1 MHDRVFSTR
10 SGKLSSP
17 ALLATI
23 EHLGGAGVRAFLIA
37 MASAIVLVS
46 QAAAQAP
53 KENRVF
59 QNLMTATYKCVDIVE
74 LEKVPIKDGDTVQFY
89 TDKVQLAGAYIEILG
104 WLEGYFTAMNMYD
117 SRTAGDITMG
127 TKGREWMVWI
137 FNYCKSNPWATLS
150 DAGYELSKVLL
161 NRRNDGSH

>member
-1 MHDRVFSTR
+1 LFHRPPR
-10 SGKLSSP
+10 KLP
-17 ALLATI
+17 
-23 EHLGGAGVRAFLIA
+23 RRD
-37 MASAIVLVS
+37 
-46 QAAAQAP
+46 
-53 KENRVF
+53 RVF

-74 LEKVPIKDGDTVQFY
+74 LEKVPIKGGDTVQFY

-137 FNYCKSNPWATLS
+137 NQIPGRRCLTRATNCLRYYS
-150 DAGYELSKVLL
+150 IDETVDRTSS
-161 NRRNDGSH
+161 GSFHVGRDPPCLIA